1 MTGIET
7 RRVIQVA
14 IAVRDLDAM
23 IERWTAL
30 LGFGPTDVVDSRD
43 LQTTEPTYR
52 GETTQAHCRLAVFDL
67 GQCKLELMEPIGAP
81 SVWDEHLTSRG
92 ESLHHIAFAVDR
104 LENGI
109 SRFEEL
115 EIAVAQQGDFGTGR
129 YAYLD
134 SAPSLGTIIE
144 LLEFF
149 PRDPEAAP

>member
-7 RRVIQVA
+7 RTVIQVA

-23 IERWTAL
+23 VAKWTAL

-43 LQTTEPTYR
+43 LQLAEPTYR
-52 GETTQAHCRLAVFDL
+52 GKTTAARCRLAVFDL
-67 GQCKLELMEPIGAP
+67 GQCKLELMEPIGSP
-81 SVWDEHLTSRG
+81 SVWDEHLNSNG
-92 ESLHHIAFAVDR
+92 ESLHHIAFAVDQ

-109 SRFEEL
+109 ASFKEL
-115 EIAVAQQGDFGTGR
+115 DISVAQQGDFGSGR

-134 SAPSLGTIIE
+134 SAPFLGTMIE

-149 PRDPEAAP
+149 PPQSETA